1 MNLLKYREAVNSVQ
15 TLELCGRVTE
25 VVGLSVEVSG
35 PPAKVGDLC
44 EIISNLGTV
53 IRAEVVGFR
62 GEKILLMPYGSLEG
76 VGFGSVVRFTGGS
89 LKVGVGMN
97 LLGRV
102 INALGEP
109 FDDLP
114 PIIPEVFYPVE
125 ASPPHPMA
133 RNRIHDV
140 LPLGVRSIDSLLTVG
155 VGQRLGIFAGSGVGK
170 STLLGMMARYAESDV
185 SVIALVGERGRE
197 VRDFIEDSLGE
208 EGLKRSVVVI
218 ATSDQPALLRLKA
231 ALVGTA
237 IAEYFRDR
245 GLKVLLMMD
254 SLTRFSHAQ
263 REIGMATGEPP
274 VSRGYPPSV
283 YTIMPKLLERSGNSD
298 KGSITGLYTVLVD
311 GDDMDEPIAD
321 TARGILD
328 GHIVLSRKLANSNHY
343 PPIDILASVSRV
355 MPEIVTKEH
364 YGLAGTVKNMMA
376 VYNEAEDLINIG
388 AYKSGANPEIDNSIK
403 LHPVIQTFLRQ
414 ASSESATFEDTQEKL
429 RAMLA
434 PRRGTAPRNE

>member
-1 MNLLKYREAVNSVQ
+1 MNLQKYRNAVSGADAV
-15 TLELCGRVTE
+15 ERCGRVTE
-25 VVGLSVEVSG
+25 VIGLSVECAGSS
-35 PPAKVGDLC
+35 AKVGDLC
-44 EIISNLGTV
+44 TIECGDGGS

-62 GEKILLMPYGSLEG
+62 GGRVQLMPYGVLEG
-76 VGFGSVVRFTGGS
+76 VGYGSLVRFTGGS
-89 LKVGVGMN
+89 LRVGVGMN

-114 PIIPEVFYPVE
+114 PIVPETYYPVE
-125 ASPPHPMA
+125 ASPPHPMQ
-133 RNRIHDV
+133 RDRIREA
-140 LPLGVRSIDSLLTVG
+140 LPLGVRSIDGLLTVG

-170 STLLGMMARYAESDV
+170 STLLGMIARYAQCDV
-185 SVIALVGERGRE
+185 SVITLVGERGRE

-231 ALVGTA
+231 AMVGTA

-245 GLKVLLMMD
+245 GLRVLLMMD

-328 GHIVLSRKLANSNHY
+328 GHIVLSRKLANAGHY
-343 PPIDILASVSRV
+343 PPIDVLASVSRV
-355 MPEIVTKEH
+355 MPEIVTKDH
-364 YGLAGTVKNMMA
+364 YTLAGMMKNMMA
-376 VYNEAEDLINIG
+376 VYSEQEDLINIG
-388 AYKSGANPEIDNSIK
+388 AYKSGANSDIDAAIK
-403 LHPVIQTFLRQ
+403 LRPPIQTFLRQ
-414 ASSESATFEDTQEKL
+414 GANDSAEFSESLTKL
-429 RAMLA
+429 RTILMA
-434 PRRGTAPRNE
+434 RRT